1 MYNLNNSFVG
11 ADQMNRIKELR
22 TSNGWRQQDLAAR
35 LNTNQQTVGRYETG
49 TRGLDV
55 ETILKLCEI
64 FGRSADYLLGRS
76 DLPSPELSDEER
88 ELVAAF
94 RQADGDAKDMVRLAL
109 KRWKAA
115 KPTESKDAAS

>member
-1 MYNLNNSFVG
+1 
-11 ADQMNRIKELR
+11 MNRIKELR

-64 FGRSADYLLGRS
+64 FGCSADYLLGRS